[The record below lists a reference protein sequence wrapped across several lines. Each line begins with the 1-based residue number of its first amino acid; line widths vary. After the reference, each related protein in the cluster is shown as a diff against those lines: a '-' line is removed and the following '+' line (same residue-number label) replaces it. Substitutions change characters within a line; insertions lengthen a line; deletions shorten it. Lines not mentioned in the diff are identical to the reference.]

1 LPRRPEADKLLP
13 KVQYHV
19 KNEKLTPEATPEDA
33 HQAENNELYS
43 LYSSIGDI
51 PVGSRS
57 RK

>member
-19 KNEKLTPEATPEDA
+19 NNEKLTPEATPGDA

-51 PVGSRS
+51 RLS
-57 RK
+57 